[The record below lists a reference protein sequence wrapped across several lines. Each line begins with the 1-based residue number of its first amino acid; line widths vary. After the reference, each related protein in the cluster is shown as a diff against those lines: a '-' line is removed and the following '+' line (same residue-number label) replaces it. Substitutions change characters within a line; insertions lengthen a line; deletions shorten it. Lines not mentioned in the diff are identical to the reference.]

1 MATLEIKAVEMTRS
15 IRDTQH
21 EQLKGKTWDERVA
34 FFKEQAQTL
43 HQELDVLRHVLPDG
57 AGNGA

>member
-21 EQLKGKTWDERVA
+21 EQLKSKTWDERVA
-34 FFKEQAQTL
+34 FFKEQAQAL
-43 HQELDVLRHVLPDG
+43 HQELDVLRHAIPDG
-57 AGNGA
+57 GGHRA